1 MDELFKQY
9 YYSENNILSNN
20 DLWKNKITKDKD
32 YDPKT
37 IKKKD
42 YDFWLDQQE
51 NHQTTK
57 TQHKPQ
63 AQHMHPIVAR
73 ANTYQSDLM
82 YYDSIAGI
90 NKGYSA
96 IINFVEITTR
106 KAYSYKLQGKTA
118 EEVYVAFQDFYKKV
132 NTLRCLEIDKG
143 TEYSK
148 VKTFC
153 EKEGVTVIVYNGDKN
168 SMSIAER
175 FNRSLRNFV
184 LKVCKNKVWYKKL
197 DDILEAYNERI
208 HSSTGYSPDYLSKH
222 PEIQDEVRSE
232 SIQQIVDVKNEL
244 NKFKVGDTVR
254 VYEKKKLF
262 GKGTGSYS
270 KAVHTITAINGNSI
284 FFDHNPEKKYRYYNI
299 MKVGKV
305 DLDPRTIA
313 IDEANVEEANYKVA
327 RKLNKELSINKK
339 SVKEFNVELQNQNK
353 DDTLGKG
360 KRIKKAPD
368 LFY

>member
-1 MDELFKQY
+1 MDEIFKQY

-32 YDPKT
+32 YDAKT
-37 IKKKD
+37 MKKKD

-51 NHQTTK
+51 EHQLSK

-63 AQHMHPIVAR
+63 AQHMHPIVAK

-82 YYDSIAGI
+82 YYDSIAGV

-96 IINFVEITTR
+96 IINFIEITTR
-106 KAYSYKLQGKTA
+106 KAYSYKLKSKTA
-118 EEVYVAFQDFYKKV
+118 EEVFNAFQDFYIKINK
-132 NTLRCLEIDKG
+132 NLRCLEIDKG

-153 EKEGVTVIVYNGDKN
+153 EKQGITVLVYNADKN

-184 LKVCKNKVWYKKL
+184 LKVCKNKIWYKKL

-208 HSSTGYSPDYLSKH
+208 HSSTGYAPDYLTKH
-222 PEIQDEVRSE
+222 PEIQDEIRAQ
-232 SIQQIVDVKNEL
+232 SIQQIVDAKNEL
-244 NKFKVGDTVR
+244 NKFKVGDIVR

-270 KAVHTITAINGNSI
+270 KATHTITAINGNSI
-284 FFDHNPEKKYRYYNI
+284 FFDHNPGKKYRYYNV
-299 MKVGKV
+299 MKVGKI
-305 DLDPRTIA
+305 DIDPRTIA
-313 IDEANVEEANYKVA
+313 KDEANVLEETQKEEANYKVA
-327 RKLNKELSINKK
+327 RKLHSNLSNGE
-339 SVKEFNVELQNQNK
+339 SVKEFNIALQNKVNDK
-353 DDTLGKG
+353 TLGRG
-360 KRIKKAPD
+360 QRLKK
-368 LFY
+368 